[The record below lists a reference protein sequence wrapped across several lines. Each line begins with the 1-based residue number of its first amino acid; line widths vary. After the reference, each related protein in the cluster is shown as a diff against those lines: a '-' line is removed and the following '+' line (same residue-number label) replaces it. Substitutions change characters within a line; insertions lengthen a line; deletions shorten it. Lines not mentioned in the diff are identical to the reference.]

1 MRHKYIFIGFYLII
15 SACGIYSFTGSSIPI
30 GAETFQVN
38 YFENNSGGKP
48 GSTIEP
54 GLDRD
59 FTIALQDLIVN
70 QTSLSLVNEG
80 GDLLYEGE
88 ITEFSITPMAASAEM
103 KASQNRLTM
112 KINLNYENRL
122 NEEDNFSSP
131 FSFYY
136 DFPGNL
142 QLYDIKDSALAEI
155 FERITQDIFNETLA
169 KW

>member
-1 MRHKYIFIGFYLII
+1 MRYKHIFIGFYLIV
-15 SACGIYSFTGSSIPI
+15 SSCGIYSFTGSSIPI

-88 ITEFSITPMAASAEM
+88 IIEFSITPMAASAEM